1 MQLYKHILLVFLI
14 LFSASS
20 AWGEA
25 KLSIWP
31 VSVRL
36 TPEQKMGEIHLAN
49 KGESDAN
56 VQISAKT
63 WDMDENGK
71 FIETD
76 TGDFVFYPRLLK
88 ISAGEEKTLRVGYN
102 GDFPLLE
109 KPYRVYIQE
118 LPAIKDKAEAQDK
131 KVSVGFNLL
140 LKLSVP
146 LFVSPL
152 TSPPAPEPAVETLE
166 KSDTGLRLSLKNK
179 GTHNFMLL
187 KIGAKLLGKDKKLL
201 AETEEKR
208 VQRVLPHRQV
218 FLDIPLKTENCPES
232 RELILDL
239 YLDSQRDPLSL
250 TLNLQSGCVL
260 NKGKSDQ

>member
-1 MQLYKHILLVFLI
+1 MQIYKHILLIFMI
-14 LFSASS
+14 FFSASS

-25 KLSIWP
+25 KLNIWP
-31 VSVRL
+31 VSIQL
-36 TPEQKMGEIHLAN
+36 TPEQKMGAIHLTN
-49 KGESDAN
+49 KGESEVN
-56 VQISAKT
+56 VQVSAKT
-63 WDMDENGK
+63 WDMDERGK

-88 ISAGEEKTLRVGYN
+88 ILAGEEKTLRVGYN
-102 GDFPLLE
+102 GDFPPLE

-118 LPAIKDKAEAQDK
+118 LPAIKDKQEARDK
-131 KVSVGFNLL
+131 KMSVGFNLL

-152 TSPPAPEPAVETLE
+152 TSPPEPEPAVESLE

-187 KIGAKLLGKDKKLL
+187 KIGAKLLGKDEKLL

-208 VQRVLPHRQV
+208 IQRVLPHRQV

-232 RELILDL
+232 QQLILNL
-239 YLDSQRDPLSL
+239 YLDKQQNPVTL

-260 NKGKSDQ
+260 NIGKSNQ